1 MTKLDKALLLETA
14 YGSTESPTKHA
25 QTTLTSPKTSASSA
39 EIWLSYLYC
48 MISGFCWIGCNLCI
62 KLASMDIPV
71 SSWQL
76 NFIRGLTQITLTI
89 PFIIWKQLELLGP
102 PDNMVRLKI
111 LVLACSSGSMLMC
124 NFEGIHRLSFGDY
137 NALAYSSPV
146 FTMLLSIF
154 LLREHFGLFRAF
166 ICVALMVGVVFISR
180 PSSLFPENVQP
191 NDKPERYHVK
201 NSTDVL
207 GVILTLA
214 GAILSALVTITVKQI
229 SHLPLAVQLFWFALG
244 SLTIS
249 TAGMVLVDQEPKF
262 ALWTGTVWALAVG
275 QSLLSFL
282 GGILL
287 FLSLR
292 VISPTH
298 NKIIRKFQ
306 VIAAYIIQVTAFH
319 TVPHI
324 LDFFG
329 ALSIILAV
337 LAVILEDKIAS
348 WINCR
353 YF

>member
-1 MTKLDKALLLETA
+1 
-14 YGSTESPTKHA
+14 
-25 QTTLTSPKTSASSA
+25 
-39 EIWLSYLYC
+39 
-48 MISGFCWIGCNLCI
+48 
-62 KLASMDIPV
+62 MDIPV

-76 NFIRGLTQITLTI
+76 NFIRGLTQITLII
-89 PFIIWKQLELLGP
+89 PVIIWKQLELFGP
-102 PDNMVRLKI
+102 PDKIVRLKI
-111 LVLACSSGSMLMC
+111 LVLVCSSGSMLMC

-146 FTMLLSIF
+146 FTMLLSII

-166 ICVALMVGVVFISR
+166 ICVALMLGVVFISR
-180 PSSLFPENVQP
+180 PSSLFPEKVQSK
-191 NDKPERYHVK
+191 DKLDQLSLK
-201 NSTDVL
+201 NSTDAL
-207 GVILTLA
+207 GVVLTLT
-214 GAILSALVTITVKQI
+214 GAVLSALVTIIVKQI

-249 TAGMVLVDQEPKF
+249 TAGMLLVDSEPKF
-262 ALWTGTVWALAVG
+262 ALWTGHVWALAIG
-275 QSLLSFL
+275 QSLLSLL
-282 GGILL
+282 GGFLL

-306 VIAAYIIQVTAFH
+306 VIAAYIIQVAAFH

-324 LDFFG
+324 LDYFG
-329 ALSIILAV
+329 ALFIIFAV
-337 LAVILEDKIAS
+337 LAVIMEDKITS